1 MRQNYR
7 KMTGRVLLTTTL
19 SVSGLALAAE
29 LLAMLSPVTQAA
41 TSQDVARPLEWQDLN
56 KYLVLVA

>member
-1 MRQNYR
+1 MAEA
-7 KMTGRVLLTTTL
+7 GRHHR
-19 SVSGLALAAE
+19 AAE

-56 KYLVLVA
+56 KYLVMVS